1 MNKTE
6 EQLDSIE
13 ETLQLLIRKF
23 DELAG
28 RQIKFPEIKVPDYTA
43 YLQQIHLRLKV
54 LERHNSA
61 DTVSRLIENLIR
73 EIDGIPREI
82 PMRHHHHVETSS
94 RGFVITALILIMSS
108 ALAIGLGA
116 HLWWTNRSLKE
127 NDLKYRMIRFEH
139 PKASE
144 WADDTYRKDPKTARR
159 ATQELEKEER
169 AILKAEAEARRELKE
184 ASEARDKLKSCSFPN
199 LIWCRQLSFFYYSNR
214 MLDSEKRIIRLAF
227 I

>member
-23 DELAG
+23 EELAG
-28 RQIKFPEIKVPDYTA
+28 REIKFPEIKVPNYTA
-43 YLQQIHLRLKV
+43 YLQQIHQRLKV

-61 DTVSRLIENLIR
+61 DTVSRLIETLIR
-73 EIDGIPREI
+73 EIDAIPREI
-82 PMRHHHHVETSS
+82 PMRHHHHVETRS
-94 RGFVITALILIMSS
+94 RGFIIAALILIWSS
-108 ALAIGLGA
+108 ILAIGLGA

-144 WADDTYRKDPKTARR
+144 WADDTYRKDPKAARR
-159 ATQELEKEER
+159 ATRELEKEER
-169 AILKAEAEARRELKE
+169 AILKAEAEARRKE
-184 ASEARDKLKSCSFPN
+184 VEAEEARKEL
-199 LIWCRQLSFFYYSNR
+199 
-214 MLDSEKRIIRLAF
+214 RILEDNSSSD
-227 I
+227 

>member
-13 ETLQLLIRKF
+13 EALQLLIRKF
-23 DELAG
+23 EELVG
-28 RQIKFPEIKVPDYTA
+28 REIKLPEIKVPDYTQ
-43 YLQQIHLRLKV
+43 YLHQIHQRLKA

-73 EIDGIPREI
+73 EIDAIPREI
-82 PMRHHHHVETSS
+82 PMRHHHHVETCS

-108 ALAIGLGA
+108 AMAIGLGA

-144 WADDTYRKDPKTARR
+144 WADDTYRKDPKAARR
-159 ATQELEKEER
+159 TTRELEKEER
-169 AILKAEAEARRELKE
+169 AILRAEAQARRKEEEAAQAEKELQELK
-184 ASEARDKLKSCSFPN
+184 K
-199 LIWCRQLSFFYYSNR
+199 
-214 MLDSEKRIIRLAF
+214 
-227 I
+227 

>member
-23 DELAG
+23 EELAG
-28 RQIKFPEIKVPDYTA
+28 REIKFPEIKVPDYTM
-43 YLQQIHLRLKV
+43 YLQQIHERLKV

-61 DTVSRLIENLIR
+61 DTVSRLIETLIR
-73 EIDGIPREI
+73 EIDAIPREI
-82 PMRHHHHVETSS
+82 PMRHHHHVETRS
-94 RGFVITALILIMSS
+94 RGFVITAMILIISS
-108 ALAIGLGA
+108 ALAIGMGA

-144 WADDTYRKDPKTARR
+144 WADDTYRKDPKAARR
-159 ATQELEKEER
+159 ATRELEKEER
-169 AILKAEAEARRELKE
+169 AILRAEAEARRKAAAATQAEKELKQ
-184 ASEARDKLKSCSFPN
+184 LK
-199 LIWCRQLSFFYYSNR
+199 
-214 MLDSEKRIIRLAF
+214 E
-227 I
+227 

>member
-23 DELAG
+23 EELAG
-28 RQIKFPEIKVPDYTA
+28 RAIKFPEIKVPDYSA
-43 YLQQIHLRLKV
+43 YLQQIHQRLKV

-61 DTVSRLIENLIR
+61 ETVSRLIENLIR
-73 EIDGIPREI
+73 KIDAIPREI
-82 PMRHHHHVETSS
+82 PMRHHHHVETRS

-108 ALAIGLGA
+108 AMAIGLGA

-139 PKASE
+139 PKASQ
-144 WADDTYRKDPKTARR
+144 WAEDIYRKDPKAARR
-159 ATQELEKEER
+159 ATRELEKEEL
-169 AILKAEAEARRELKE
+169 AILQAEAEARRKKE
-184 ASEARDKLKSCSFPN
+184 EATEAREKLKSLKDN
-199 LIWCRQLSFFYYSNR
+199 
-214 MLDSEKRIIRLAF
+214 
-227 I
+227 

>member
-23 DELAG
+23 EELAG
-28 RQIKFPEIKVPDYTA
+28 REIKFPEIKVPDYTA
-43 YLQQIHLRLKV
+43 YLQQIHQRLKV

-73 EIDGIPREI
+73 EIDAIPREI
-82 PMRHHHHVETSS
+82 PMRHHHHIETRS
-94 RGFVITALILIMSS
+94 RGFVVTALILIMCSS
-108 ALAIGLGA
+108 LAIGLGA
-116 HLWWTNRSLKE
+116 HLWWINRGLKE

-144 WADDTYRKDPKTARR
+144 WADETYQRDPKAARR
-159 ATQELEKEER
+159 ATRELEKGER
-169 AILKAEAEARRELKE
+169 AILKAEAEAKRKEAEAKRAAKKAKELK
-184 ASEARDKLKSCSFPN
+184 KNGL
-199 LIWCRQLSFFYYSNR
+199 
-214 MLDSEKRIIRLAF
+214 
-227 I
+227 